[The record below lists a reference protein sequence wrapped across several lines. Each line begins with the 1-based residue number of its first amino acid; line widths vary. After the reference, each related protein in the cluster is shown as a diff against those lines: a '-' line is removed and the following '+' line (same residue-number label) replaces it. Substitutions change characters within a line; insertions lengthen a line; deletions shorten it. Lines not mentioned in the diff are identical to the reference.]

1 MPQPGLHAILALAAR
16 KRLSARRWFALGL
29 VFGSL
34 LPDADSYPQ
43 AFAILVQ
50 KMDAQ
55 AAEAIYHRTFTHTLF
70 FPLALVVL
78 LSLIS
83 LVRGG
88 QALRIFGY
96 GLAVGMAL
104 LHSLVDIFAWFD
116 GVGLL
121 WPVWSVN
128 LWSWLTLPEDVTNL
142 LRAGNFW
149 AFAAYFAY
157 LAALARRAG
166 TNAVYLPRLRRYTYA
181 QLAFAAIFTVLAFL
195 LPLKTYNLPDGAV
208 FLLLAFP
215 NVVWVT
221 WQMRE
226 TIEAA

>member
-1 MPQPGLHAILALAAR
+1 MPQPGLHALLALAVR

-34 LPDADSYPQ
+34 LPDADGYPQ

-55 AAEAIYHRTFTHTLF
+55 AAEALYHRTFTHTLF
-70 FPLALVVL
+70 FPLAVVIAL
-78 LSLIS
+78 YLIS

-88 QALRIFGY
+88 GALRVFGY

-104 LHSLVDIFAWFD
+104 LHSVVDILGWFD

-128 LWSWLTLPEDVTNL
+128 LWGWLDLPDLVLKL

-149 AFAAYFAY
+149 AFAGYFAY
-157 LAALARRAG
+157 LSALARKAG
-166 TNAVYLPRLRRYTYA
+166 TNADNLPRLRRFTYA
-181 QLAFAAIFTVLAFL
+181 QLALAIIFTGLAFV
-195 LPLKTYNLPDGAV
+195 LPFKTYNLPDGAV

-215 NVVWVT
+215 NALWVT
-221 WQMRE
+221 WWMRE